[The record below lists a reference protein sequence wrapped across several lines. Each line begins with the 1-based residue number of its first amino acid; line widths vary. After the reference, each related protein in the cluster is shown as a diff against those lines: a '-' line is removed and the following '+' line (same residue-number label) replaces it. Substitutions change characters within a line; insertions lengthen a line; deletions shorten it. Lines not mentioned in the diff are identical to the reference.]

1 LTRQLLADRR
11 ELAAA
16 KLHRLDSWR
25 ARTAYVRDLA
35 ERVAGVQ
42 IEDTRSSLGWRLR
55 LLGRTATSTTTADGA
70 CSNWAQAVMREF
82 PELALP

>member
-1 LTRQLLADRR
+1 MTRQLLSDRR

-16 KLHRLDSWR
+16 ELHRLDSWR

-35 ERVAGVQ
+35 ERIAGVQ
-42 IEDTRSSLGWRLR
+42 VEDTRSNQGWRLR
-55 LLGRTATSTTTADGA
+55 LLGKTATSTANADGA